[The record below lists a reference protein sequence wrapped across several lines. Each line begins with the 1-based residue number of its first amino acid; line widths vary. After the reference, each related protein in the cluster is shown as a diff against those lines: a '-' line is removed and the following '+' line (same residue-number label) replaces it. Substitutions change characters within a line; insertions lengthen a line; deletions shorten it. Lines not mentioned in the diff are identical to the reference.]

1 MIIQINSTNEYLS
14 YVLNKNPASGLT
26 IKGLRKGF
34 VFGKFVNDTSTYICG
49 FQEGINQDSF
59 EKEGSYLIY
68 KGYCSSESALN
79 VLTSLF
85 DCVTKDNNRE
95 YEKEPSLNIITIKCI
110 EANEK
115 NIFAF
120 HNENIKVYGNKVA
133 DDCNLIELNIS
144 NNGSLI
150 DLIRYTCLFL
160 YMQTINDSV
169 GFLQI
174 DQAKLY
180 ANIIKKD
187 DSIPF
192 IIRHRF
198 RGILEQNIAKKIVP
212 MLNNESI
219 KLCNIGRNEN
229 QRMAFVSQH
238 IKYKNVL
245 DIGCGPGKFI
255 KTSKATKYIGV
266 DIDEKAL
273 ERAKVKAGY
282 VNIEASFYTDWQQG
296 IEQLTEPTT
305 VLLIE
310 FIEHVERELANKILI
325 GLIQNRYV
333 NQILISTPNKN
344 FNKYFNIL
352 DSNVRFEDHIYE
364 LTEKEF
370 KEQIPGDDINWGDSV
385 DNCFMTLYKNI
396 EFGDNL
402 IC

>member
-1 MIIQINSTNEYLS
+1 MIIQINSSNKRSS
-14 YVLNKNPASGLT
+14 YILNKNPSSGLT

-34 VFGKFVNDTSTYICG
+34 IFGKFVGALSYVCG
-49 FQEGINQDSF
+49 FEEGVNQDSF
-59 EKEGSYLIY
+59 EKEDNYLIY
-68 KGYCSSESALN
+68 KGYCSAEAALN
-79 VLTSLF
+79 VLTNLF
-85 DCVTKDNNRE
+85 DCVTKDNNKQ
-95 YEKEPSLNIITIKCI
+95 YEDSLSLNTITIKCI

-115 NIFAF
+115 NLFTFNSEA
-120 HNENIKVYGNKVA
+120 IKLSWANVA
-133 DDCNLIELNIS
+133 DDCNLIQLDIS
-144 NNGSLI
+144 NKGSLI

-160 YMQTINDSV
+160 YMQVVNNNT

-174 DQAKLY
+174 DQARLY

-212 MLNNESI
+212 MLNNESV

-245 DIGCGPGKFI
+245 DIGCGHGKFI

-282 VNIEASFYTDWQQG
+282 VNIEASFYTDWQEG

-402 IC
+402 IY

>member
-68 KGYCSSESALN
+68 KGYCSFESALN

-402 IC
+402 IY